1 MRKAVSPAGRRP
13 QMQPLLRKVQDL
25 PFSLLAALFKPPAE
39 EFVDLQLAVA
49 EFGPNPFQKGM
60 DFALVKSHDPGGDL
74 NRALVAHETKGPG
87 EHMRAVR
94 VQSDCAAPYVD
105 WFHWAMGA
113 ATAIR

>member
-49 EFGPNPFQKGM
+49 EFGPNPVQKGM
-60 DFALVKSHDPGGDL
+60 DFAFGQSHNPGGYLDG
-74 NRALVAHETKGPG
+74 ALVAHETKRPG
-87 EHMRAVR
+87 QHVRAVR
-94 VQSDCAAPYVD
+94 IQGDRAALYVD
-105 WFHWAMGA
+105 GLHRAMGA
-113 ATAIR
+113 ARPAR